1 MAYVQVVSEISQETN
16 IENFFETM
24 SARIAHMWT
33 VVVWEQAPKSFLCFT
48 YLTKNELILRYVI

>member
-33 VVVWEQAPKSFLCFT
+33 VVVWEQAQKVS
-48 YLTKNELILRYVI
+48 YASLT

>member
-24 SARIAHMWT
+24 SARIAHMWA
-33 VVVWEQAPKSFLCFT
+33 VVWDQAQKSFLCFT
-48 YLTKNELILRYVI
+48 YLTKNEIIFRYVI